1 LASSNRRGSSVTLP
15 SLQWIPLEKLRV
27 DPRYQREILKQG
39 RKNCWRIAAE
49 FRWTRCSPLVVAK
62 RPNGFYAV
70 IDGQHRAAAAKLHG
84 GIPQMPCLVL
94 QCSVAEEAMAFATIN
109 GNVTSLKGLQVF
121 AAQLAAGEPS
131 AVALSEFCA
140 RHGVCIPRNSGAAL
154 NPGDTLAIGTLKR
167 CFAIYGE
174 AVLGLAISCIVKTG
188 DGNPGRL
195 NAAMLKGLC
204 LALSKNP
211 RWRDNRA
218 ALLNDVTKIGL
229 PKIEAAAARVQSVDG
244 GPMHEHVER
253 AFIRAV
259 QKLRELK
266 VAA

>member
-1 LASSNRRGSSVTLP
+1 LP
-15 SLQWIPLEKLRV
+15 
-27 DPRYQREILKQG
+27 
-39 RKNCWRIAAE
+39 
-49 FRWTRCSPLVVAK
+49 FR
-62 RPNGFYAV
+62 
-70 IDGQHRAAAAKLHG
+70 
-84 GIPQMPCLVL
+84 
-94 QCSVAEEAMAFATIN
+94 
-109 GNVTSLKGLQVF
+109 
-121 AAQLAAGEPS
+121 
-131 AVALSEFCA
+131 
-140 RHGVCIPRNSGAAL
+140 
-154 NPGDTLAIGTLKR
+154 
-167 CFAIYGE
+167 
-174 AVLGLAISCIVKTG
+174 IVKTG